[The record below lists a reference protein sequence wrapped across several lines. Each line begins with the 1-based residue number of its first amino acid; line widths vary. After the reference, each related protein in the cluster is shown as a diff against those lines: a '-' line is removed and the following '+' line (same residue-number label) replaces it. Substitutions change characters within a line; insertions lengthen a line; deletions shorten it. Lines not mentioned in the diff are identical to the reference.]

1 MSGHFFTHIDTDG
14 LDAIYRA
21 HGASRP
27 TGRDGFF
34 HSAIEAS
41 DEFFRRNGIRA
52 TYFVIAEDLDD
63 PEKRAAL
70 RVVADAGHSIAS
82 HGYHHRYVDRIPMDL
97 KRKEIFEAKLRIEDV
112 LGQPVS
118 GYRAP
123 GCQIDREAL
132 MMLAEAGFGYD
143 SSIFPSPERC
153 QALGIE
159 GGPEPFEAVPGLTEA
174 PMPWVGSK
182 FPPFHPCYTFYLRL
196 PYFRWCLDRFAARS
210 RVMTL
215 LFHFTDFA
223 ERQGDLPSVRLRLFT
238 NDYFQQD
245 TKLQLCQTILDDVR
259 THFEPDSCEARF
271 GPHQGS

>member
-1 MSGHFFTHIDTDG
+1 MSSHFFTHVDTDG

-21 HGASRP
+21 HGVTRP
-27 TGRDGFF
+27 PGRDEFF
-34 HSAIEAS
+34 HSAIGAS
-41 DEFFRRNGIRA
+41 SEFFQRNGIRA

-70 RVVADAGHSIAS
+70 RAVADAGHGIAS
-82 HGYHHRYVDRIPMDL
+82 HGYHHRLVDRIPMDL
-97 KRKEIFEAKLRIEDV
+97 KRKEIFDAKLRIEDV

-132 MMLAEAGFGYD
+132 LMLAEAGFTYD

-159 GGPEPFEAVPGLTEA
+159 SGGAEPFEAVPGLTEA
-174 PMPWVGSK
+174 PMPWVGRNL
-182 FPPFHPCYTFYLRL
+182 PPFHPCYTFYLRV

-215 LFHFTDFA
+215 LFHFSDFA
-223 ERQGDLPSVRLRLFT
+223 ERQGDLPSARLRIFT
-238 NDYFQQD
+238 NDFFNQE
-245 TKLQLCQTILDDVR
+245 TKLRFCQRMLDAVR
-259 THFEPDSCEARF
+259 ERFEPDTCEARWAT
-271 GPHQGS
+271 H